1 MKTKKEF
8 IISIIENMNEEEIN
22 FMDNLFSEEVY
33 YDTRKI
39 LELFAPEID
48 RKKVDT
54 AYPCDY
60 AGRLAD
66 VYPDFRNGLNVYNY
80 NSNTFGEMLNVN
92 NLIAKKIRMFFTG
105 VPKKY
110 IENIQF

>member
-22 FMDNLFSEEVY
+22 FMEDLFSEEVY
-33 YDTRKI
+33 YNTHQI
-39 LELFAPEID
+39 LKLFAPEVNQ
-48 RKKVDT
+48 KKVDT

-60 AGRLAD
+60 AGRIAD

-92 NLIAKKIRMFFTG
+92 NLIAKKIRVFFTG
-105 VPKKY
+105 VLKKY
-110 IENIQF
+110 IEKI

>member
-22 FMDNLFSEEVY
+22 FMEDLFSEEVY
-33 YDTRKI
+33 YNTRQI
-39 LELFAPEID
+39 LKLFAPEVD
-48 RKKVDT
+48 QKVDT

-60 AGRLAD
+60 AERIAD
-66 VYPDFRNGLNVYNY
+66 VYPDFRNGMNVYNY

-92 NLIAKKIRMFFTG
+92 NLIAKKIKVFFTG
-105 VPKKY
+105 VLKKY
-110 IENIQF
+110 IEKI

>member
-8 IISIIENMNEEEIN
+8 IISIIKNMNEEEIN
-22 FMDNLFSEEVY
+22 FMDDLFSEEVY
-33 YDTRKI
+33 YDTRQI
-39 LELFAPEID
+39 LKLFAPEVD
-48 RKKVDT
+48 QKKVDT

-60 AGRLAD
+60 AVRIAD

-92 NLIAKKIRMFFTG
+92 NLIAKKIRLFFTG
-105 VPKKY
+105 VLKKY
-110 IENIQF
+110 IENL